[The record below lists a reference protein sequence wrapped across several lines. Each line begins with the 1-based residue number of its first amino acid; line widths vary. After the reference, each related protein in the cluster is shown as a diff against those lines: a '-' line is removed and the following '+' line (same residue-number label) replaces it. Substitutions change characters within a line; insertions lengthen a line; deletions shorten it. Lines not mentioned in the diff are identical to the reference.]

1 MKIFEV
7 GGTKYLHL
15 SWKDVEDLAE
25 ELAEKITADYKP
37 DILVGILRGGATV
50 AHLLSDFLDIRVVY
64 PIGCNSY
71 VDVAKRFSVRVYSPL
86 ALSDLSGKRVL
97 LVDDVADEGLT
108 LKAVMEQEIAPR
120 NPLEARVA
128 TLHMKPWCKFK
139 PDYYV
144 QLTDA
149 WIIYPWERRE
159 VARQVA
165 ESFIKHLGEEEG
177 LRMIA
182 EILEADIEKARR
194 IIASAKSLTLS
205 EQPGE
210 A

>member
-1 MKIFEV
+1 MRFFEV
-7 GGTKYLHL
+7 GGVKYLHL
-15 SWKDVEDLAE
+15 SWKDVEKLAE
-25 ELAEKITADYKP
+25 ELADKISRDYEP
-37 DILVGILRGGATV
+37 DIIVGILRGGVTV
-50 AHLLSDFLDIRVVY
+50 AHLLSDFLGFRVIY

-86 ALSDLSGKRVL
+86 ALGSLSGKRVL

-108 LKAVMEQEIAPR
+108 LKAVVEQELAPK
-120 NPLEARVA
+120 NPQEVRIA

-165 ESFIKHLGEEEG
+165 DDFIKHLGEEKALEE
-177 LRMIA
+177 LA
-182 EILEADIEKARR
+182 AILESDVEKARKVL
-194 IIASAKSLTLS
+194 ASTRNPPIT
-205 EQPGE
+205 E
-210 A
+210 

>member
-1 MKIFEV
+1 MRLFEV
-7 GGTKYLHL
+7 GGVKYLHL
-15 SWKDVEDLAE
+15 SWKDIEDLAE
-25 ELAEKITADYKP
+25 KLADIISASYKP
-37 DILVGILRGGATV
+37 DIVVGILRGGATV
-50 AHLLSDFLDIRVVY
+50 AHLLSDFLDIRTIY

-71 VDVAKRFSVRVYSPL
+71 VDVAKRFSVKVYSPL

-108 LKAVMEQEIAPR
+108 LEAVVKQEITPR
-120 NPLEARVA
+120 KPLEVKVA

-144 QLTDA
+144 QVTDA

-165 ESFIKHLGEEEG
+165 ESFIKHLGVEEG
-177 LRMIA
+177 LKMIA
-182 EILEADIEKARR
+182 EILEADVEKAKKLL
-194 IIASAKSLTLS
+194 KSLKSIPLT
-205 EQPGE
+205 G
-210 A
+210 

>member
-1 MKIFEV
+1 
-7 GGTKYLHL
+7 
-15 SWKDVEDLAE
+15 
-25 ELAEKITADYKP
+25 
-37 DILVGILRGGATV
+37 V
-50 AHLLSDFLDIRVVY
+50 AHLLSDFLDIRTIY

-71 VDVAKRFSVRVYSPL
+71 VDVAKRFSVKVYSPL

-108 LKAVMEQEIAPR
+108 LEAVVKQEITPR
-120 NPLEARVA
+120 KPLEVKVA

-144 QLTDA
+144 QVTDA

-165 ESFIKHLGEEEG
+165 ESFIKHLGVEEG
-177 LRMIA
+177 LKMIA
-182 EILEADIEKARR
+182 EILEADVEKAKKLL
-194 IIASAKSLTLS
+194 KSLKSIPLT
-205 EQPGE
+205 G
-210 A
+210 

>member
-1 MKIFEV
+1 MRLFEV
-7 GGTKYLHL
+7 GGVKYLHL
-15 SWKDVEDLAE
+15 SWKDIEDLAE
-25 ELAEKITADYKP
+25 KLADIISASYKP
-37 DILVGILRGGATV
+37 DIVVGILRGGATV
-50 AHLLSDFLDIRVVY
+50 AHLLSDFLDIRTIY

-71 VDVAKRFSVRVYSPL
+71 VDVAKRFSVKVYSPL

-108 LKAVMEQEIAPR
+108 LEAVVKQEITPR
-120 NPLEARVA
+120 KPLEVKVA

-144 QLTDA
+144 QVTDA

-165 ESFIKHLGEEEG
+165 ESFIKHLGVEEG
-177 LRMIA
+177 LKMIA
-182 EILEADIEKARR
+182 EILEADVEKAKKLL
-194 IIASAKSLTLS
+194 KSVKSIPLT
-205 EQPGE
+205 G
-210 A
+210 